1 MINVNTNKEKTMIES
16 NKMIVKDENG
26 QEKEMEILFTFE
38 SDELNAQY
46 VVFTDPESEDGEVF
60 ASRYSD
66 DGELEPIETEA
77 EWEMIEEVV
86 GAFSDEMNEYDE
98 ETDGQ

>member
-1 MINVNTNKEKTMIES
+1 MIDS
-16 NKMIVKDENG
+16 NKMIIKDENG

-46 VVFTDPESEDGEVF
+46 VVFTDPTSEDGEVF
-60 ASRYSD
+60 ASRYND
-66 DGELEPIETEA
+66 EGELEPIETEA

>member
-1 MINVNTNKEKTMIES
+1 MTDS
-16 NKMIVKDENG
+16 NKMIIKDENG

-46 VVFTDPESEDGEVF
+46 VVFTDPASEDGEVF
-60 ASRYSD
+60 ASRYND

>member
-1 MINVNTNKEKTMIES
+1 MLET

-46 VVFTDPESEDGEVF
+46 VVFTDPQDEEGEVF
-60 ASRYSD
+60 ASRYND
-66 DGELEPIETEA
+66 EGELEPIETEA

-86 GAFSDEMNEYDE
+86 GAFSDEMNEYEE
-98 ETDGQ
+98 ETDGK

>member
-1 MINVNTNKEKTMIES
+1 MIDS

-46 VVFTDPESEDGEVF
+46 VVFTDPQDEDGEVF
-60 ASRYSD
+60 ASRYND
-66 DGELEPIETEA
+66 EGELEPIETEA

-86 GAFSDEMNEYDE
+86 GAFSDEMNEYEE
-98 ETDGQ
+98 ETDGK

>member
-1 MINVNTNKEKTMIES
+1 MIDS

-46 VVFTDPESEDGEVF
+46 VVFTDPQDEEGEVF
-60 ASRYSD
+60 ASRYND
-66 DGELEPIETEA
+66 EGELEPIETEA

-86 GAFSDEMNEYDE
+86 GAFSDEMNEYEE
-98 ETDGQ
+98 ETDGK

>member
-1 MINVNTNKEKTMIES
+1 MIDS

-46 VVFTDPESEDGEVF
+46 VVFTDPDSEDGEVF
-60 ASRYSD
+60 ASRYND
-66 DGELEPIETEA
+66 EGELEPIETEA
-77 EWEMIEEVV
+77 EWDMIEEVV
-86 GAFSDEMNEYDE
+86 GAFSDEMNEYEE

>member
-1 MINVNTNKEKTMIES
+1 MIDS
-16 NKMIVKDENG
+16 NKMIVKDEQG

-60 ASRYSD
+60 ASRYND
-66 DGELEPIETEA
+66 EGELEPIETEA

-86 GAFSDEMNEYDE
+86 GAFSDEMNDYEE